1 VGSPVTVSVIINFLD
16 PLPWLAE
23 TVQSVFRQTCTD
35 WELLLVDDGSTDG
48 STEFAQQLARTQPDR
63 VRYLEHPGHANR
75 GMSASRNLGLQHAR
89 GRYVAFLDADD
100 VYLPERLERHVRLL
114 DAMPGVDMVQSDLIF
129 WHSWQPLSRRPADDH
144 VRPFLSVGDRVLP
157 PPVGLLTVLAAPL
170 LSAGICNITVRRD
183 VALELGGFEDRFRGL
198 YEDQVF
204 TSKVYLEKAVYVLQ
218 DYLAKYRRHPGSAV
232 RRAKHSGELVESMGN
247 SATREFH
254 GWLKQYV
261 AGKGIS
267 DPLLDEALARL
278 DTGPAQS
285 PWSRRLAGPVVAMAK
300 SVLVQALPASWHR
313 RLMQWVWRREMART
327 QRQYQAL
334 RARLGEAAVRARA
347 GDGSP

>member
-1 VGSPVTVSVIINFLD
+1 
-16 PLPWLAE
+16 
-23 TVQSVFRQTCTD
+23 
-35 WELLLVDDGSTDG
+35 
-48 STEFAQQLARTQPDR
+48 
-63 VRYLEHPGHANR
+63 
-75 GMSASRNLGLQHAR
+75 
-89 GRYVAFLDADD
+89 